1 MIQVFGTSIQ
11 IMMIKGAVKMEE
23 FIYEMINKYGL
34 KTSQIIEMYET
45 LQKVSEKSNLSVE
58 ETVKLVRDK

>member
-1 MIQVFGTSIQ
+1 
-11 IMMIKGAVKMEE
+11 MMIKGAVKMEE